1 MSFEYQSESLKRDK
15 LNRFSNLPAGI
26 LTGNSAGRQSLLILL
41 VVYRSITIAGSFILR
56 RLLL

>member
-1 MSFEYQSESLKRDK
+1 MSFEYRSESLKRDK

-26 LTGNSAGRQSLLILL
+26 LTENSAGRQSLLILL